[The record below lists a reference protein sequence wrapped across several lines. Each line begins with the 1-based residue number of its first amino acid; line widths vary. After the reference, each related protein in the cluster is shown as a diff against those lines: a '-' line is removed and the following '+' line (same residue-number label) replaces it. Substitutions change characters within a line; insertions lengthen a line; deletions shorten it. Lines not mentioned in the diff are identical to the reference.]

1 MAVEKMSLAK
11 ALNESLRKALDTDPK
26 VLIMGEDVGK
36 LGGVFRITDGLQK
49 DFGEGR
55 VIDTPLAESG
65 IVGTAIGLALRGYR
79 PIVEI
84 QFDGFVFPA
93 YDQIVTQLA
102 KMHARALGKVKMPV
116 VIRIPYGGGIG
127 AVEHHSE
134 SPEALFA
141 HVAGLKV
148 VSPSNA
154 SDAYWMMQQ
163 AVQSDD
169 PIIFFEPKRR
179 YWDKGELD
187 TESIPGPLHKA
198 AVAREGSDLTLVAYG
213 PMVKVCLE
221 AAAAAQEEGK
231 SVEVLDLRS
240 MSPIDFDAVQAS
252 VEKTGLLVVVHEAP
266 VFYGSGAE
274 IAARITERCFYHLE
288 APVLRVGGYHAPT
301 RRPGWRTSTCR
312 VSTGCSMPSTARW
325 RTEERVVTTMTE
337 TSARFREF
345 KMPDVGEG
353 LTEAEILKWFVQP
366 GDTVT
371 DGQVVCEVETAKAAV
386 ELPIPFDGVVHE
398 LRFPEGT
405 TVDVGEVI
413 IAVDVAPGSGD
424 APAEPEPVQEAVAEP
439 AAEEAPKGRQPVL
452 VGYGVAESST
462 KRRARKGAEIPG
474 PAAAAAQAE
483 INGHRAKVAESRPL
497 AKPPVRKLA
506 KDLGI
511 DLATVTP
518 TGEGGVITREDV
530 HAAAAPAPAEAP
542 VRAEEAVAAPAP
554 VEAVAPVGRE
564 TRIPVKGVRKAI
576 AQAMVGSAF
585 TAPHVTEFVT
595 VDVTRTMK
603 LVAEL
608 KEDKDMAG
616 VRVNPL
622 LVIAKALLVAIKRNP
637 AVNAAWDE
645 ANQEIVQKHYV
656 NLGIAAATPRGLIV
670 PNIKDAHDKTLPELG
685 AALADLVSTAREGKT
700 SPAAM
705 AGGTVT
711 ITNVGV
717 FGVDTGTPILNPGES
732 AILAVGAIK
741 LQPWVHK
748 GKVKPRQVTTLA
760 LSFDHRLVDGELGSK
775 VLADVAAILEQPKRL
790 ITWG

>member
-1 MAVEKMSLAK
+1 M
-11 ALNESLRKALDTDPK
+11 
-26 VLIMGEDVGK
+26 
-36 LGGVFRITDGLQK
+36 
-49 DFGEGR
+49 
-55 VIDTPLAESG
+55 
-65 IVGTAIGLALRGYR
+65 
-79 PIVEI
+79 
-84 QFDGFVFPA
+84 
-93 YDQIVTQLA
+93 
-102 KMHARALGKVKMPV
+102 
-116 VIRIPYGGGIG
+116 
-127 AVEHHSE
+127 
-134 SPEALFA
+134 
-141 HVAGLKV
+141 
-148 VSPSNA
+148 
-154 SDAYWMMQQ
+154 
-163 AVQSDD
+163 
-169 PIIFFEPKRR
+169 
-179 YWDKGELD
+179 
-187 TESIPGPLHKA
+187 
-198 AVAREGSDLTLVAYG
+198 
-213 PMVKVCLE
+213 
-221 AAAAAQEEGK
+221 
-231 SVEVLDLRS
+231 
-240 MSPIDFDAVQAS
+240 
-252 VEKTGLLVVVHEAP
+252 
-266 VFYGSGAE
+266 
-274 IAARITERCFYHLE
+274 
-288 APVLRVGGYHAPT
+288 
-301 RRPGWRTSTCR
+301 
-312 VSTGCSMPSTARW
+312 
-325 RTEERVVTTMTE
+325 TTMTQ

-398 LRFPEGT
+398 LRFAEGT

-413 IAVDVAPGSGD
+413 ITVDVAPGSED
-424 APAEPEPVQEAVAEP
+424 APAPAAAAPAQEPVEAAP
-439 AAEEAPKGRQPVL
+439 AEEPKGRTPVL

-462 KRRARKGAEIPG
+462 KRRPRKGAAPE
-474 PAAAAAQAE
+474 AAAVAAAVQAE
-483 INGHRAKVAESRPL
+483 LNGHGSAAPVVDAPPAGRPL

-511 DLATVTP
+511 DLATVVP
-518 TGEGGVITREDV
+518 TGKDGTITREDV
-530 HAAAAPAPAEAP
+530 HAAAAP
-542 VRAEEAVAAPAP
+542 VAAA
-554 VEAVAPVGRE
+554 VAVAPEAAEPVAVSVPETPATVGSARE

-608 KEDKDMAG
+608 KEDKEMAG

-622 LVIAKALLVAIKRNP
+622 LIIAKALLVAIKRNP
-637 AVNAAWDE
+637 EVNAAWDE

-670 PNIKDAHDKTLPELG
+670 PNIKDAHDKTLPQLA
-685 AALADLVSTAREGKT
+685 AALGELVATARDGKT

-790 ITWG
+790 ITWA